1 MPAPLPER
9 LHRAVSILS
18 RTGDPGAAEAQS
30 ACAEVAARLV
40 RLEEAVLA
48 LLRGE
53 LGAEARAR
61 VLVGEPSD
69 LDMQRT
75 AKVLL
80 DERGEAE
87 AFRYAAERIAL
98 LDLAGDDRGVDVWR
112 RVRRALRD
120 LAGQQLPR
128 P

>member
-1 MPAPLPER
+1 MSAPLPER
-9 LHRAVSILS
+9 LHRAASILS

-48 LLRGE
+48 LLQGE

-69 LDMQRT
+69 LDIRRT

-80 DERGEAE
+80 GERGEAE
-87 AFRYAAERIAL
+87 AFRYSAERIAL
-98 LDLAGDDRGVDVWR
+98 LNLAGDDRGVDAWQR
-112 RVRRALRD
+112 IRRALRE
-120 LAGQQLPR
+120 LAGQPSSR
-128 P
+128 M